1 MKINIELETY
11 CHKLISRGL
20 CRTVGEISHGQFNL
34 VYHSNTGVVCFHPA
48 KILVEQWGLRSRPG
62 HSSTDLPVLTSMC
75 QQRGYEVERQGKA
88 NKSTTPRTADALGGI
103 RIQDALLSRP
113 ALYQLSYQGN
123 SAGSCSNLQHKEHL
137 TPPLHVLWH
146 SIISLVALSQL

>member
-48 KILVEQWGLRSRPG
+48 KILVEITVGVMIKTWTFF
-62 HSSTDLPVLTSMC
+62 H
-75 QQRGYEVERQGKA
+75 
-88 NKSTTPRTADALGGI
+88 
-103 RIQDALLSRP
+103 
-113 ALYQLSYQGN
+113 
-123 SAGSCSNLQHKEHL
+123 
-137 TPPLHVLWH
+137 
-146 SIISLVALSQL
+146 